1 MNSGFLYR
9 LNELLD
15 IDDANP
21 AALDRFDSALRDLAK
36 TGLSIFLTKEDFLRW
51 LNTPSIDCQGR
62 CPKDS
67 MNSISEIKDL
77 TSILNR
83 ISHGIPY

>member
-1 MNSGFLYR
+1 MNSGFLYQF
-9 LNELLD
+9 NELID

-21 AALDRFDSALRDLAK
+21 AALDRFDSTLRDLAK
-36 TGLSIFLTKEDFLRW
+36 TGLSIFLTKESFLQW
-51 LNTPSIDCQGR
+51 VNTPSIDCQGR
-62 CPKDS
+62 CPKDL

-77 TSILNR
+77 ISILNR

>member
-1 MNSGFLYR
+1 MNSGFLYQ

-15 IDDANP
+15 IDDNNP
-21 AALDRFDSALRDLAK
+21 AALDRFDSALKDLAK
-36 TGLSIFLTKEDFLRW
+36 TGLSIFLTKEDFLNW

-62 CPKDS
+62 CPKDL
-67 MNSISEIKDL
+67 MNRISAIKDL
-77 TSILNR
+77 ISILKR

>member
-1 MNSGFLYR
+1 MNSGFLYQ

-15 IDDANP
+15 IDDANHTS
-21 AALDRFDSALRDLAK
+21 LNRFDSALRDLAK
-36 TGLSIFLTKEDFLRW
+36 TGLSIFLTKEDFLHW
-51 LNTPSIDCQGR
+51 MNTPSIDCQWR
-62 CPKDS
+62 CPKDL
-67 MNSISEIKDL
+67 MNSISEIKEL